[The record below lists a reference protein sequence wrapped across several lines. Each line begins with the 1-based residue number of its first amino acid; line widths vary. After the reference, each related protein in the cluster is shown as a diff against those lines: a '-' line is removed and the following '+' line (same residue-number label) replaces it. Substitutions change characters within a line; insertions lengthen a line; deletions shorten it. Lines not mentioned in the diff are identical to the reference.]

1 MADANAKTLIPFPRA
16 KGGPE
21 PRSDHP
27 CEGCLHFYGAYK
39 HNRCCNYM
47 FDTGHRRPCPPGDQC
62 TVKRPITCKKDLRL
76 RKGIELY

>member
-1 MADANAKTLIPFPRA
+1 MADAKSLIPYPRA
-16 KGGPE
+16 QSGTDPE
-21 PRSDHP
+21 PEHP

-47 FDTGHRRPCPPGDQC
+47 FDTGKRRPCPGGAEC